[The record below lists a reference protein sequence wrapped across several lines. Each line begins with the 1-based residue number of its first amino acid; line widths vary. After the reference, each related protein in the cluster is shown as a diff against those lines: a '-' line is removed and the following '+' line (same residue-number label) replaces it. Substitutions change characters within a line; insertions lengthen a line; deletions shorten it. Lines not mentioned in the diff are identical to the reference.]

1 METDPAGSSAQSPA
15 ILMEKDVSI
24 PSNSEPFGKVMG
36 VEEDPVSAAGET
48 HRDSVISTEASTAN
62 VDTQMP
68 AISTGAEPLCKTEDI
83 VPCPPDSSPRESPPS
98 IFSSSGLSSW
108 AKSFKFQQQ
117 DPNGADSG
125 MSAFTRF
132 TSELGLHLPTKGSD
146 EVGDPRSPNTQ
157 VGGALESLTKAVVDS
172 SRGAVKAMQVKARH
186 IVSQNKR
193 RYQV

>member
-1 METDPAGSSAQSPA
+1 METDPADSSSQPPA
-15 ILMEKDVSI
+15 AIVSEKDVTI
-24 PSNSEPFGKVMG
+24 PGKSEPSGKVMG
-36 VEEDPVSAAGET
+36 VEEGPVSAAGEI
-48 HRDSVISTEASTAN
+48 HDDSISTEASIAK
-62 VDTQMP
+62 VDTQIP
-68 AISTGAEPLCKTEDI
+68 ASSTGSEPLSNTDDI
-83 VPCPPDSSPRESPPS
+83 VPCPPGSSPRESPPS

-108 AKSFKFQQQ
+108 AKGFKFPQQ
-117 DPNGADSG
+117 DPKGTDSG

-146 EVGDPRSPNTQ
+146 EVSDPRSQNIQ

>member
-1 METDPAGSSAQSPA
+1 METDPAGSPA
-15 ILMEKDVSI
+15 IMMEKDVSM
-24 PSNSEPFGKVMG
+24 PGKSEPSGKVTG
-36 VEEDPVSAAGET
+36 VEEDHVSSAGEAPK
-48 HRDSVISTEASTAN
+48 DSVAAEASTAK
-62 VDTQMP
+62 VDTQEP
-68 AISTGAEPLCKTEDI
+68 ALPAGAEPLSKTENI

-108 AKSFKFQQQ
+108 AKSFRFPQQ
-117 DPNGADSG
+117 DPNAAADSG
-125 MSAFTRF
+125 MSAAFTRF
-132 TSELGLHLPTKGSD
+132 TSELGLHLPAKGSSD
-146 EVGDPRSPNTQ
+146 EVSDQPRTSNTQ